1 MKHLLL
7 LLSLAAGCTAAAQKR
22 PATGGLS
29 ALQDSIWQW
38 AADNKATDPVA
49 NAIYASA
56 VNEPDGV
63 IDVHMIR
70 ADTAMKAR
78 FRRRVHDSPLI
89 RLHGFDPDTTPYP
102 PAPEGAAPPDGLPME
117 AKYAFYP
124 ACTEHIRLTIR
135 HKGDST
141 VYFGSD
147 YTVCRFQHGR
157 WETLPVVN
165 AWNSLLTGIG
175 PNNLSRTEVPHPAP
189 AAEYTYGFT
198 ARLAP
203 RVYPA
208 RYARYRICKQV
219 YKTCPYRPYL
229 LTAEFTVTPFVP
241 FTRFAEP
248 AEGQD
253 IQF

>member
-89 RLHGFDPDTTPYP
+89 RLHGFDPDTAPNISGSRSATKAIRRYISGATTPS
-102 PAPEGAAPPDGLPME
+102 AASSTDGG
-117 AKYAFYP
+117 K
-124 ACTEHIRLTIR
+124 R
-135 HKGDST
+135 
-141 VYFGSD
+141 
-147 YTVCRFQHGR
+147 
-157 WETLPVVN
+157 
-165 AWNSLLTGIG
+165 
-175 PNNLSRTEVPHPAP
+175 
-189 AAEYTYGFT
+189 
-198 ARLAP
+198 
-203 RVYPA
+203 
-208 RYARYRICKQV
+208 
-219 YKTCPYRPYL
+219 CPSSMRG
-229 LTAEFTVTPFVP
+229 THC
-241 FTRFAEP
+241 
-248 AEGQD
+248 
-253 IQF
+253 

>member
-1 MKHLLL
+1 MKRLLL
-7 LLSLAAGCTAAAQKR
+7 FLLLAAGCTAAAQKR
-22 PATGGLS
+22 PATDGLS

-38 AADNKATDPVA
+38 AADNKAADPVA

-78 FRRRVHDSPLI
+78 FRRCVHDSPLI

-102 PAPEGAAPPDGLPME
+102 PAPEGTPPPEGLTMDAE
-117 AKYAFYP
+117 YAFYP
-124 ACTEHIRLTIR
+124 ASTEHIRLMLR
-135 HKGDST
+135 YKGDST

-157 WETLPVVN
+157 GETLPVVN
-165 AWNSLLTGIG
+165 AWNSLLTGLG
-175 PNNLSRTEVPHPAP
+175 PDSSPPRTDAP
-189 AAEYTYGFT
+189 DTEYTHRFT

>member
-102 PAPEGAAPPDGLPME
+102 PAPEGAAPPDGLTME
-117 AKYAFYP
+117 AEYDFIP
-124 ACTEHIRLTIR
+124 
-135 HKGDST
+135 
-141 VYFGSD
+141 
-147 YTVCRFQHGR
+147 
-157 WETLPVVN
+157 
-165 AWNSLLTGIG
+165 
-175 PNNLSRTEVPHPAP
+175 PAP
-189 AAEYTYGFT
+189 NISGSQSATKAIRRYISGATTPSAASSTDGGK
-198 ARLAP
+198 R
-203 RVYPA
+203 
-208 RYARYRICKQV
+208 
-219 YKTCPYRPYL
+219 CPSSMRG
-229 LTAEFTVTPFVP
+229 THC
-241 FTRFAEP
+241 
-248 AEGQD
+248 
-253 IQF
+253 

>member
-1 MKHLLL
+1 MKRLLL
-7 LLSLAAGCTAAAQKR
+7 FLLLAASCTAAAQKR
-22 PATGGLS
+22 PTTDGLS

-38 AADNKATDPVA
+38 AADNKAARSGRKRHLRIGGQRTGRCHRRTHDP
-49 NAIYASA
+49 SRHGD
-56 VNEPDGV
+56 E
-63 IDVHMIR
+63 
-70 ADTAMKAR
+70 
-78 FRRRVHDSPLI
+78 SPLPPLRARQPPDPAPRVRPRHDTLSARTRRGCSAGWAHDGCRI
-89 RLHGFDPDTTPYP
+89 RILSRRHRTYPAHDPPQRRFDGIFRERLHRLPL
-102 PAPEGAAPPDGLPME
+102 PARTVGNAA
-117 AKYAFYP
+117 
-124 ACTEHIRLTIR
+124 
-135 HKGDST
+135 
-141 VYFGSD
+141 
-147 YTVCRFQHGR
+147 
-157 WETLPVVN
+157 VVN
-165 AWNSLLTGIG
+165 AWNSLLVGIG
-175 PNNLSRTEVPHPAP
+175 PNNPSRTEVPHPAP

>member
-1 MKHLLL
+1 MKRLLL
-7 LLSLAAGCTAAAQKR
+7 FLLLAAGCTAAAQKR
-22 PATGGLS
+22 PATDGLS

-38 AADNKATDPVA
+38 AADNKAADPVA

-78 FRRRVHDSPLI
+78 FRRCVH
-89 RLHGFDPDTTPYP
+89 G
-102 PAPEGAAPPDGLPME
+102 
-117 AKYAFYP
+117 
-124 ACTEHIRLTIR
+124 TEHIRLTIR

-165 AWNSLLTGIG
+165 AWNSLLVGIG
-175 PNNLSRTEVPHPAP
+175 PNNPSRTELPHPAP

>member
-1 MKHLLL
+1 MKCLPFALTL
-7 LLSLAAGCTAAAQKR
+7 FAVLAAVSPCRADGELR
-22 PATGGLS
+22 
-29 ALQDSIWQW
+29 ALQDSVVRWL
-38 AADNKATDPVA
+38 AAH
-49 NAIYASA
+49 
-56 VNEPDGV
+56 PDDLLAEAFTTAWSDEADGCV
-63 IDVHMIR
+63 EVHLLR
-70 ADTAMKAR
+70 ADSAMKAR
-78 FRRRVHDSPLI
+78 FRRCVHDSPLI

-102 PAPEGAAPPDGLPME
+102 PAPEGAAPPNGLTMNAE
-117 AKYAFYP
+117 YAFYP
-124 ACTEHIRLTIR
+124 AGTEHIRLTIR

-165 AWNSLLTGIG
+165 AWNSLLVGIG
-175 PNNLSRTEVPHPAP
+175 PNNPSRTEVPHPAP

>member
-1 MKHLLL
+1 MGN
-7 LLSLAAGCTAAAQKR
+7 AA
-22 PATGGLS
+22 
-29 ALQDSIWQW
+29 
-38 AADNKATDPVA
+38 
-49 NAIYASA
+49 
-56 VNEPDGV
+56 
-63 IDVHMIR
+63 
-70 ADTAMKAR
+70 
-78 FRRRVHDSPLI
+78 
-89 RLHGFDPDTTPYP
+89 
-102 PAPEGAAPPDGLPME
+102 
-117 AKYAFYP
+117 
-124 ACTEHIRLTIR
+124 
-135 HKGDST
+135 
-141 VYFGSD
+141 
-147 YTVCRFQHGR
+147 
-157 WETLPVVN
+157 VVN
-165 AWNSLLTGIG
+165 AWNSLLVGIG
-175 PNNLSRTEVPHPAP
+175 PNNPSRTEVPYPAP

>member
-1 MKHLLL
+1 
-7 LLSLAAGCTAAAQKR
+7 
-22 PATGGLS
+22 
-29 ALQDSIWQW
+29 
-38 AADNKATDPVA
+38 
-49 NAIYASA
+49 
-56 VNEPDGV
+56 
-63 IDVHMIR
+63 MIR

-78 FRRRVHDSPLI
+78 FRRCVHDSPLI

-102 PAPEGAAPPDGLPME
+102 PAPEGAAPPDGLTMDAE
-117 AKYAFYP
+117 YAFYP
-124 ACTEHIRLTIR
+124 AGTEHIRLMIR

-157 WETLPVVN
+157 WETLPSSMRGTHCWS
-165 AWNSLLTGIG
+165 ASGQT
-175 PNNLSRTEVPHPAP
+175 THPAPKYRIRHP

>member
-56 VNEPDGV
+56 VNEPDRGHRRTH
-63 IDVHMIR
+63 DPCRHGDESPLPPPR
-70 ADTAMKAR
+70 AR
-78 FRRRVHDSPLI
+78 QPLI

-102 PAPEGAAPPDGLPME
+102 PAPEGAAPPDGLTME

-157 WETLPVVN
+157 WETLP
-165 AWNSLLTGIG
+165 SSMRGT
-175 PNNLSRTEVPHPAP
+175 H
-189 AAEYTYGFT
+189 
-198 ARLAP
+198 
-203 RVYPA
+203 
-208 RYARYRICKQV
+208 C
-219 YKTCPYRPYL
+219 
-229 LTAEFTVTPFVP
+229 
-241 FTRFAEP
+241 
-248 AEGQD
+248 
-253 IQF
+253 

>member
-89 RLHGFDPDTTPYP
+89 RLHGFDPDPTPYP
-102 PAPEGAAPPDGLPME
+102 PAPEGAAPPDGLTME

-124 ACTEHIRLTIR
+124 AGTEHIRLTIR

-198 ARLAP
+198 AR
-203 RVYPA
+203 VYPA

>member
-102 PAPEGAAPPDGLPME
+102 PAPEGAAPPDGLTME
-117 AKYAFYP
+117 AEYAFYP
-124 ACTEHIRLTIR
+124 ACTEHIRLTATKAIR
-135 HKGDST
+135 RYISGATTPSAASST
-141 VYFGSD
+141 DGGK
-147 YTVCRFQHGR
+147 R
-157 WETLPVVN
+157 
-165 AWNSLLTGIG
+165 
-175 PNNLSRTEVPHPAP
+175 
-189 AAEYTYGFT
+189 
-198 ARLAP
+198 
-203 RVYPA
+203 
-208 RYARYRICKQV
+208 
-219 YKTCPYRPYL
+219 CPSSMRG
-229 LTAEFTVTPFVP
+229 THC
-241 FTRFAEP
+241 
-248 AEGQD
+248 
-253 IQF
+253 